1 MKVKHLIEE
10 LQKYDEDEILLI
22 NWWDKPWFVDWV
34 GMNITDEQW
43 EQIVHAGD
51 DILDTNQLG
60 QKLIDMAVEQINKN
74 YDNRDNA

>member
-22 NWWDKPWFVDWV
+22 NWWDKLWFVDWV